1 MKFYLTNMKI
11 VKIKMTTSYLIN
23 INWYLLDVLYIVHF
37 MCLRV
42 IQVSLN
48 MLDRTK
54 YVSKKYLENVS
65 EV

>member
-11 VKIKMTTSYLIN
+11 VKLKITTSYLIN

-48 MLDRTK
+48 MLHRTK
-54 YVSKKYLENVS
+54 YVSNKYLENVS